1 MLCETQDPDHRY
13 VSEILL
19 ASGLLLKDLSAGP
32 MGPMPIQLH
41 PSGHPIN
48 PDLFFVLEQ
57 TKTGG
62 LSKFE
67 TINEKTL
74 QSKNDLEKLHR
85 KLVFD
90 VVNEV
95 LIQKL
100 ELTSSGRHPDYLARS
115 RKLTARFPR
124 GQQLLK
130 ELCLVIEQLQDEAG
144 REGNSDVEIRI
155 SDEEL
160 LRRSEG
166 WVDFDKELPGVV
178 LEVERLIFKDLIDD
192 IVSGE
197 TVSTSQSKSS
207 RRPRQQIVKQGY
219 E

>member
-1 MLCETQDPDHRY
+1 
-13 VSEILL
+13 
-19 ASGLLLKDLSAGP
+19 

-48 PDLFFVLEQ
+48 PDLFLVLEQ
-57 TKTGG
+57 TKTGW
-62 LSKFE
+62 LSKPE

-74 QSKNDLEKLHR
+74 RSKTDQEKLHR

-100 ELTSSGRHPDYLARS
+100 ELTSSGRHPEHLARP
-115 RKLTARFPR
+115 RKLTNRFPS

-130 ELCLVIEQLQDEAG
+130 ELCLEVEQLQDETA
-144 REGNSDVEIRI
+144 RDENSDVGSRI
-155 SDEEL
+155 SDEEV

-166 WVDFDKELPGVV
+166 WADFDEEVPGVV
-178 LEVERLIFKDLIDD
+178 LEIERLMFKDLIDEV
-192 IVSGE
+192 VSGE
-197 TVSTSQSKSS
+197 FTVSTSQLKSGS
-207 RRPRQQIVKQGY
+207 RRRQLIVT
-219 E
+219 ERHN